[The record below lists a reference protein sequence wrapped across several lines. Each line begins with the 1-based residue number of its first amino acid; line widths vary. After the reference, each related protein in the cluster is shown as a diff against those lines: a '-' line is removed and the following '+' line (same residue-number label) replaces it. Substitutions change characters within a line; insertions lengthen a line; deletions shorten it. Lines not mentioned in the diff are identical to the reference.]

1 MEYPKKIM
9 RIKELKQMG
18 FAEKLLLNAYRIPGQ
33 RFAMKENFLKP
44 NSPIIF
50 DTDEFEKWR
59 LKNLETENRII
70 AGRR

>member
-9 RIKELKQMG
+9 RIKELRKMG
-18 FAEKLLLNAYRIPGQ
+18 FTEKFLLNAYRIPGQ
-33 RFAMKENFLKP
+33 RFAMKENFLKQ